1 MSRAKKK
8 DSESPKEIPGNLLTI
23 GETSEK
29 MTSDPA
35 KERSLKRAKWRYD
48 LKRPSRLEKLGI
60 SLEAYRAAPKISPI
74 LREIQGGKAKALK
87 AMRFSESPLIL
98 QFFAVYD
105 ALAPRDRDY
114 LSLEAIAIS
123 GKINILHLWGEI
135 QFAMREHSV
144 NSVKVIAIANHPEIT
159 KKRVEYAQTPGGY
172 RDRDALDVMLGAL
185 PSNKGI
191 SILNKIFTGDRKEE
205 SEAPESPAQ
214 FDDDMDVIFPDVT
227 AMQERVQGLRQR
239 ALPGK

>member
-1 MSRAKKK
+1 MNQNSVPEKKPLSRKR
-8 DSESPKEIPGNLLTI
+8 
-23 GETSEK
+23 
-29 MTSDPA
+29 SDWRY
-35 KERSLKRAKWRYD
+35 ELKRTRGPLARIGVLVADYQ
-48 LKRPSRLEKLGI
+48 
-60 SLEAYRAAPKISPI
+60 AAPKISPI

-98 QFFAVYD
+98 QFFATYD
-105 ALAPRDRDY
+105 KISTHDRER
-114 LSLEAIAIS
+114 LSLEAIALS
-123 GKINILHLWGEI
+123 AKVNILHLWGEI

-144 NSVKVIAIANHPEIT
+144 NAVKVIAIANHPEIT

-205 SEAPESPAQ
+205 PEAPESTST
-214 FDDDMDVIFPDVT
+214 FDDDMDVIFPDVSV
-227 AMQERVQGLRQR
+227 MQERVQPMRQK